1 MSIFLV
7 FAYLFF
13 LGSVFGWVLE
23 LFFRRFISRSNPD
36 RKWINPGFC
45 VGPYLPL
52 YGTGLCIL
60 YALSK
65 LGTDLHMDESAVKKL
80 VMLLFMAVSMTAVEY
95 VAGIVSLKWMKVR
108 LWDYR
113 GEWGNVQ
120 GVICPKF
127 SLAWAALCAAYYYL
141 IHPHILEALDWLSRN
156 LAFSFVIGFFF
167 GVFTIDVVYS
177 ANLVAKIR
185 RFAVTND
192 VVVVYEKLKLHIK
205 TAEAQMQKKSR
216 FFFPFSE
223 KLRSLPEY
231 LRELAEKRK

>member
-1 MSIFLV
+1 MNIFLI

-13 LGSVFGWVLE
+13 IGSTVGWVLE
-23 LFFRRFISRSNPD
+23 LFFRRFFSRANPE

-65 LGTDLHMDESAVKKL
+65 LGTDLHMDERVATKL
-80 VMLLFMAVSMTAVEY
+80 LMLFLMAISMTAVEY
-95 VAGIVSLKWMKVR
+95 VSGLIALKWLKVR

-113 GEWGNVQ
+113 SERGNIQ
-120 GVICPKF
+120 GLICPKF
-127 SLAWAALCAAYYYL
+127 SLAWALLCAAYYYL
-141 IHPHILEALDWLSRN
+141 IHPHILNALDWLSRN

-167 GVFTIDVVYS
+167 GVFVIDVTYS
-177 ANLVAKIR
+177 AKLVAKIR
-185 RFAVTND
+185 RFAINNNI
-192 VVVVYEKLKLHIK
+192 VVVYENLKIHIK
-205 TAEAQMQKKSR
+205 SAEADMLKKTH

-231 LRELAEKRK
+231 LHELKNKK